1 MHLIVFTHR
10 LATPRSVTIGSRH
23 LALALAAVLAAVI
36 IGAIGLYYMTFRYA
50 AEVRLPILQDMVGHL
65 KAEESGKNSEF
76 MRQNLNAMAVKL
88 GEMQAQLTRLD
99 ALGERVSGLAGLKPN
114 EFRSAEIPGRG
125 GALLP
130 GMRTFT
136 MDEFSR
142 ELESLSR
149 GVENRVDLF
158 NVVEAELFNARLKA
172 KRLPTVL
179 PVNADFNASGFGM
192 RIDPISGQ
200 QALHEGID
208 FIAQTGTP
216 IYAAAGGVVLA
227 SEWHHQFGQMIEID
241 HGGDIVTRYAHASA
255 VYVKPGDLVKR
266 GQKIAAVGSS
276 GRSTGPHL
284 HFEVRFKGIAQN
296 PARFLMAA
304 TKPEDAHAEVKQP
317 DLKASV
323 PKAPEVKIAS
333 IAKPVETKTEKA
345 LAPPPSPAPAAAAA
359 KPTKVAKAAAPP
371 SAPVFAPPSRQESG
385 IRMTV
390 TPIYRDGPPTA
401 AAAPAAP
408 APGLPANP

>member
-1 MHLIVFTHR
+1 MHIIVFTHR
-10 LATPRSVTIGSRH
+10 LATPRSLTLGSRH
-23 LALALAAVLAAVI
+23 VVLAVAAVLAAII
-36 IGAIGLYYMTFRYA
+36 IGAIGLYYLTFRYA
-50 AEVRLPILQDMVGHL
+50 AEVRLPVLQSMVGHL
-65 KAEESGKNSEF
+65 KAEESGKNGEF

-99 ALGERVSGLAGLKPN
+99 ALGERVSGLAGLKPG
-114 EFRSAEIPGRG
+114 EFRSTEIPGRG

-142 ELESLSR
+142 ELEKLSR

-296 PARFLMAA
+296 PARFLVAA
-304 TKPEDAHAEVKQP
+304 TKPEEVQAE
-317 DLKASV
+317 LKAAEAKGADHKV
-323 PKAPEVKIAS
+323 PDGKPVMA
-333 IAKPVETKTEKA
+333 AKPAETRMEKT
-345 LAPPPSPAPAAAAA
+345 LAPPPAPAAA
-359 KPTKVAKAAAPP
+359 KPVKVAKAAAPTAATP
-371 SAPVFAPPSRQESG
+371 GVAPSRSESG

-390 TPIYRDGPPTA
+390 TPIYRDAPPA
-401 AAAPAAP
+401 PVQAPAA
-408 APGLPANP
+408 GLPANP